1 MKTSLFVHEMS
12 HAVHALLS
20 QDTLG
25 TIRSSEDGGAV
36 YAGDTYAQWT
46 KDFTAHNAIAG
57 LAGGFF
63 IEVHT
68 ILNGKQSPEQLL
80 ETFITNKS
88 IPTKVRY
95 GLSSVHASASDL
107 EAIADYDLDEFANTA
122 PLGWTIGM
130 ILLRNPEY
138 LNEVS
143 ESISETNHLL
153 LDRADAEGIMRGE
166 MPKVRIGNASI
177 YLASGQVM
185 HPAQA
190 VLLTELI
197 KGAI

>member
-25 TIRSSEDGGAV
+25 SIRKTESGAIYSGNNHSEYTA
-36 YAGDTYAQWT
+36 
-46 KDFTAHNAIAG
+46 DFTAHNAIAG

-80 ETFITNKS
+80 ETFISNKS
-88 IPTKVRY
+88 IPMDIRC
-95 GLSSVHASASDL
+95 GLSSQHASASDL
-107 EAIADYDLDEFANTA
+107 EAIKGYDLDEFTSTA
-122 PLGWTIGM
+122 PLGWTVGM

-138 LNEVS
+138 LKEAS
-143 ESISETNHLL
+143 EAISETNHLL

-166 MPKVRIGNASI
+166 MPKIRIGNASI

-190 VLLTELI
+190 VLLNELI
-197 KGAI
+197 KGATT

>member
-1 MKTSLFVHEMS
+1 MIPSLLCHELG
-12 HAVHALLS
+12 HGVHALLS

-25 TIRSSEDGGAV
+25 SIRET
-36 YAGDTYAQWT
+36 DTGSIYSGNTHEEWT
-46 KDFTAHNAIAG
+46 KDFTAHNCIVG
-57 LAGGFF
+57 LAAGFF

-80 ETFITNKS
+80 ETFISNKS
-88 IPTKVRY
+88 IPMDIRC
-95 GLSSVHASASDL
+95 GLSSRHASASDL
-107 EAIADYDLDEFANTA
+107 EAIKGYDLDEFANTA

-153 LDRADAEGIMRGE
+153 LDRTDAEALLRGE
-166 MPKVRIGNASI
+166 MPPVRIGNTSV

-190 VLLTELI
+190 VLLNELI
-197 KGAI
+197 KGATA

>member
-1 MKTSLFVHEMS
+1 MKTSLFAHELG

-25 TIRSSEDGGAV
+25 SIRETETGSIYSGNTHEE
-36 YAGDTYAQWT
+36 WT
-46 KDFTAHNAIAG
+46 KDFSAHNCIAA
-57 LAGGFF
+57 LAAGFF

-68 ILNGKQSPEQLL
+68 ILNGKQNPAQLL
-80 ETFITNKS
+80 ETFMSNKS
-88 IPTKVRY
+88 IPLPVRY
-95 GLSSVHASASDL
+95 GLSSTHASASDL
-107 EAIADYDLDEFANTA
+107 VAIKDYDLSEFDGTA

-130 ILLRNPEY
+130 ILLSNPEY
-138 LNEVS
+138 LKEVS

-153 LDRADAEGIMRGE
+153 LDRADAEALLRGE
-166 MPKVRIGNASI
+166 MPKIRIGNASV

-190 VLLTELI
+190 VLLNELI
-197 KGAI
+197 KGATA